1 MKFWRVFY
9 TDLYQ
14 GPDSKHE
21 DYMISSVT
29 SAQRQ
34 SENTYVGMYVI
45 QLHKNVIIFQ
55 IWSGGD
61 SILYD
66 LLIPSFNTIY

>member
-21 DYMISSVT
+21 DYTISSVT

-34 SENTYVGMYVI
+34 SEITYVGMYVI
-45 QLHKNVIIFQ
+45 QLHKNVIFQ
-55 IWSGGD
+55 IWSAGD

>member
-21 DYMISSVT
+21 DYTISSVT

-55 IWSGGD
+55 IWSAGD